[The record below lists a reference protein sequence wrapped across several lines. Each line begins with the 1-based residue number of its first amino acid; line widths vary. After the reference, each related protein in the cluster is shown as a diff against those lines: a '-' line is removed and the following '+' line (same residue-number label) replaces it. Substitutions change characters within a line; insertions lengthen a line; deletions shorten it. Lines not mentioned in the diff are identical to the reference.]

1 MKTIVKS
8 KHIYR
13 YFFIEIWYSS
23 MYWQQALFLRILIL
37 KLQGGTVVK
46 LACKYD
52 KYSNRMERVL
62 VICSQL
68 ELMMYVH
75 VYISDLIASSKLSR
89 QLIGK
94 CRL

>member
-1 MKTIVKS
+1 
-8 KHIYR
+8 
-13 YFFIEIWYSS
+13 
-23 MYWQQALFLRILIL
+23 MYWQQALLLRILIL
-37 KLQGGTVVK
+37 KLQGGTVVE

-68 ELMMYVH
+68 ELTMYVH
-75 VYISDLIASSKLSR
+75 VYVSDWIASSKLSR